1 MPIHDPIA
9 DYLTRIR
16 NALQAKHP
24 EVSIPSSRLK
34 LEITQVL
41 VNEGYVDGSEF
52 VENSVQG
59 EIKISLKY
67 DSQENSAITGLKRI
81 SRPGL
86 RKFVGN
92 AEIPRVLEGLGIG
105 ILSTSKGV
113 MTDKEARRAG
123 VGGELLCYI
132 W

>member
-16 NALQAKHP
+16 NALLSRHS
-24 EVSIPSSRLK
+24 EVNIPGSRLT

-41 VNEGYVDGSEF
+41 LNEGYIEGSEF
-52 VENSVQG
+52 IETSSQG
-59 EIKISLKY
+59 EIRITLKY
-67 DSQENSAITGLKRI
+67 DSQGNPAMTGLQRVSK
-81 SRPGL
+81 PGL
-86 RKFVGN
+86 RKFVGKG
-92 AEIPRVLEGLGIG
+92 EIPKVLEGLGVA

-113 MTDKEARRAG
+113 LTGKEARRAG

>member
-34 LEITQVL
+34 LEITQIL

-123 VGGELLCYI
+123 VGGELLCYV